1 MIEIR
6 DIPPSQVHGMARIT
20 LEGAKAFFADP
31 ENQKRFEAWQKER
44 RAGRKETAGKGGQP
58 HEEEPERGPHGGGP
72 DTAADGGQAGD
83 Q

>member
-20 LEGAKAFFADP
+20 LEGAKAFFADL

-44 RAGRKETAGKGGQP
+44 RAGRKETA
-58 HEEEPERGPHGGGP
+58 
-72 DTAADGGQAGD
+72 
-83 Q
+83 